1 MAESIITRRKS
12 LTGGGEAPGNY
23 STWVVEDE
31 DNVKYTI
38 YNGYDIINNPTP
50 STTNLPFNQWIRNDE
65 ATGDVIL
72 NNTIMTSLTFNG
84 PDSVLNESKMEFV
97 SVSKI
102 RQAPFTQ
109 IGMNNGFIYATS
121 SGTVSGSERGNAIH
135 KYNKT
140 TLELVNTLNIDRA
153 SNGYEFAYRTLGFY
167 DGKVYIGIEGDANI
181 VRTTENTFSSLT
193 RLSIPAETINGTTN
207 IAINDGKIYRGT
219 YGNFVRVHNII
230 TESFGTIIGNINY
243 SGNGQIEAITTNSG
257 FVYVGGFGNRQS
269 GTAPAYLKKY
279 RESNYQ
285 LIGNT
290 VNYGIV
296 IKAIAINDGFIYVGG
311 TANLVRKYNESTLA
325 LVGNTASFGSTV
337 NSIAI
342 NNGFIYVSGGGV
354 NGVAKYNEST
364 LAFVGNTANYGTVN
378 SLFVDNN
385 FVYTGGGGFIQKTFE
400 RTPENDLQNYYI
412 INKIKVGG

>member
-72 NNTIMTSLTFNG
+72 NNTIMTSSTFNG

-97 SVSKI
+97 SSSKI
-102 RQAPFTQ
+102 RQGLFTQ

-121 SGTVSGSERGNAIH
+121 GQTVSGSQPGNAIH

-140 TLELVNTLNIDRA
+140 TLELVNTLKINE
-153 SNGYEFAYRTLGFY
+153 YEFAYRTLGFY
-167 DGKVYIGIEGDANI
+167 NGRVYIGIEGDANI

-193 RLSIPAETINGTTN
+193 RFSIPAETFNGTRN
-207 IAINDGKIYRGT
+207 IAINDGKMYRGT
-219 YGNFVRVHNII
+219 FGNFVRVHNII
-230 TESFGTIIGNINY
+230 TESFGTTIGNINY
-243 SGNGQIEAITTNSG
+243 SGNGAVYAITTNSG
-257 FVYVGGFGNRQS
+257 FVYVGGFNNRLS

-290 VNYGIV
+290 TNYGIL
-296 IKAIAINDGFIYVGG
+296 ITAIAINDGFVYVGG
-311 TANLVRKYNESTLA
+311 TANVVRKYDESTLA
-325 LVGNTASFGSTV
+325 LVASTASFGSTI

-342 NNGFIYVSGGGV
+342 NNGFIYVGGGGV

-364 LAFVGNTANYGTVN
+364 LAFVGNTADYDTIN

-385 FVYTGGGGFIQKTFE
+385 FIYIGGGGLIEKISE
-400 RTPENDLQNYYI
+400 KTPENDLQNYYI